1 MNTMKIIFCITVI
14 FLLTASQVVSTQAG
28 NQNPL
33 DSEIMEMVNNLAKKL
48 PRINVK
54 GIKTNKI
61 LYHNSEIHIRRNFKN
76 FSAKRAKREIIK
88 NERSEIIN
96 ACCSNKTIRNSIKN
110 GIALYFDYYGKNGM
124 YIDSTAVGADDCQR
138 QSSSTR
144 DANIINRDGVYI
156 LYANGIVKD
165 TNTGLEWVAGP
176 DKNITW
182 GEADSWVKSL
192 NLSGG
197 GWRMPTL
204 NELESLYKKGA
215 GPRNMTP
222 FLKTKGWWVWSGETV
237 GSREARSFAFGHGF
251 KGYIFRG
258 NSASER
264 VFAVRSRGKALT
276 KK

>member
-1 MNTMKIIFCITVI
+1 MNTMKIIFCITAI
-14 FLLTASQVVSTQAG
+14 LLLTTSQVISIQAG

-33 DSEIMEMVNNLAKKL
+33 DSEIMEMVNNLANKL
-48 PRINVK
+48 PRIIVK
-54 GIKTNKI
+54 GIKTDKI
-61 LYHNSEIHIRRNFKN
+61 LFHNSEIHIRRNFKN

-96 ACCSNKTIRNSIKN
+96 ACCSNITIRNSINN

-124 YIDSTAVGADDCQR
+124 YIASTAVDADDCRR
-138 QSSSTR
+138 QSSTR

-165 TNTGLEWVAGP
+165 TSTGLEWVTGP

-182 GEADSWVKSL
+182 GEANSWVKRLS
-192 NLSGG
+192 LSGG

-204 NELESLYKKGA
+204 VELESLYKKGA

-222 FLKTKGWWVWSGETV
+222 LLKTKGWWVWSGETV
-237 GSREARSFAFGHGF
+237 GSREARSFSFGTGF
-251 KGYIFRG
+251 KGWIFRR

-264 VFAVRSRGKALT
+264 VFAVRSRGLS